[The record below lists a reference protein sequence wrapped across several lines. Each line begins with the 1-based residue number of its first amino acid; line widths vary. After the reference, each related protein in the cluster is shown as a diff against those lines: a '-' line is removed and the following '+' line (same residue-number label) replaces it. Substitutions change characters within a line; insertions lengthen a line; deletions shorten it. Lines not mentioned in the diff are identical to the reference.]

1 MSEVF
6 IDRDPKRNVDRFTT
20 AAAITLVMSGHKML
34 CVETNQVLEM
44 INDKLMLT
52 SSALQEPFQINTTN
66 YKFMWTVVVE
76 WDKLK
81 LQDFKRVK
89 KNRGF
94 TC

>member
-6 IDRDPKRNVDRFTT
+6 IDRDPKRNVDCFTT
-20 AAAITLVMSGHKML
+20 AAAITLVISGHKML

-52 SSALQEPFQINTTN
+52 SPTLQEPFQINTTN

-81 LQDFKRVK
+81 LQDFKKVK

>member
-66 YKFMWTVVVE
+66 YKFMWTVIVE

-81 LQDFKRVK
+81 LQDFKKVK

>member
-6 IDRDPKRNVDRFTT
+6 IDPDPKRNVERYTT

-52 SSALQEPFQINTTN
+52 SPALQEPFQINTTN

>member
-20 AAAITLVMSGHKML
+20 AAAVTLVMSGHKML

>member
-6 IDRDPKRNVDRFTT
+6 IDPDPKRNVERYTT

-34 CVETNQVLEM
+34 CVETGQTLEM

-52 SSALQEPFQINTTN
+52 SPDVQEPFQINTTN
-66 YKFMWTVVVE
+66 YMYMWTVIVE
-76 WDKLK
+76 WDKFK
-81 LQDFKRVK
+81 LQDFKKVK